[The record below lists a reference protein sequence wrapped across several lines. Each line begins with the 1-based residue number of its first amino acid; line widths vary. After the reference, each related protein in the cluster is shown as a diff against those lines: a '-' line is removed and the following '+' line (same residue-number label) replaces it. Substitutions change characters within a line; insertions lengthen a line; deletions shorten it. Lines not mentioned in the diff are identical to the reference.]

1 MPRLLLVEDDR
12 KLALGLAELLRRHG
26 FDVAH
31 TATGEG
37 ALDMIDGPNGEQHDL
52 VILDLT
58 LPGLDGMEVTRR
70 VRKRR
75 ATPII
80 MVTARGDDTDKILG
94 LEVGAD
100 DYLVKPVNPHELV
113 ARIRA
118 VLRRARGPAVEE
130 RFVNGGMIV
139 DYAAMSVSIDGRA
152 VELTTPEFQLLAA
165 LAKNAGRVLSRAQLL
180 ALARDGRDDE
190 VFERAIDVQMS
201 RIRSKIEAD
210 PRSPRYLKTVRG
222 VGYALNRVDG

>member
-12 KLALGLAELLRRHG
+12 KLALGLAELLARHG
-26 FDVAH
+26 FTVAH
-31 TATGEG
+31 AATGDG
-37 ALDMIDGPNGEQHDL
+37 ALTALEAPDAEHDL

-58 LPGLDGMEVTRR
+58 LPGLDGMEVARR
-70 VRKRR
+70 VRKKR

-94 LEVGAD
+94 LEIGAD

-118 VLRRARGPAVEE
+118 VLRRTRGPSVEE
-130 RFVNGGMIV
+130 RFVTGGLVI
-139 DYAAMSVSIDGRA
+139 DFAAMSVSVDGRA
-152 VELTTPEFQLLAA
+152 VELTTPEFQLLGA
-165 LAKNAGRVLSRAQLL
+165 LAKNAGRVLTRAKLL
-180 ALARDGRDDE
+180 ALARDGREDE

-210 PRSPRYLKTVRG
+210 PKNPRYLKTVRG
-222 VGYALNRVDG
+222 AGYALNRIDE

>member
-12 KLALGLAELLRRHG
+12 KLALGLAELLERHG
-26 FDVAH
+26 FEVAH
-31 TATGEG
+31 AATGDG
-37 ALDMIDGPNGEQHDL
+37 ALDAIDAGEHDL
-52 VILDLT
+52 ILLDLT
-58 LPGLDGMEVTRR
+58 LPGLDGMEVARR
-70 VRKRR
+70 VRKKR

-94 LEVGAD
+94 LEIGAD

-118 VLRRARGPAVEE
+118 VLRRTRGPSVEE
-130 RFVNGGMIV
+130 RFVSGGLVI
-139 DYAAMSVSIDGRA
+139 DFAAMSVSVDGRA
-152 VELTTPEFQLLAA
+152 VELTTPEFQLLGA
-165 LAKNAGRVLSRAQLL
+165 LAKNAGRVLTRAKLL

-210 PRSPRYLKTVRG
+210 PKNPRYLKTVRG
-222 VGYALNRVDG
+222 VGYALSRIDA